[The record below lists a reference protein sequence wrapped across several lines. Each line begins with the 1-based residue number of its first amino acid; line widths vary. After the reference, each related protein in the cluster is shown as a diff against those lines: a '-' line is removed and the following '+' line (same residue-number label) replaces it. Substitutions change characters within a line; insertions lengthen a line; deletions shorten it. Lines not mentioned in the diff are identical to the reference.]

1 MCSPTHNK
9 STKIKG
15 WWFGVTMVL
24 EHGIRPHIGYFG
36 YRKRTLDCFLTLT
49 FTDLS
54 FLFAQSF
61 TDSSFFQPASGVVKL
76 NISVEIHRSAKEPK
90 RELIFTLCRERS
102 ARPQFNRHQN
112 SLPGPPAHRSE
123 FAGTESTGT
132 PVPPNALGEASYLS
146 RKVIHVQRPG

>member
-9 STKIKG
+9 SIKIKG

-36 YRKRTLDCFLTLT
+36 YRKRKIGLFSY
-49 FTDLS
+49 FDLYWPS
-54 FLFAQSF
+54 FVCPILYRFF
-61 TDSSFFQPASGVVKL
+61 FFQSAPGVKL
-76 NISVEIHRSAKEPK
+76 NISVEIHRSAKEPN
-90 RELIFTLCRERS
+90 RELIFTVCQERS
-102 ARPQFNRHQN
+102 ARPQFNRNQN
-112 SLPGPPAHRSE
+112 SPPGAPAHRSE
-123 FAGTESTGT
+123 FVGTESTGT

>member
-1 MCSPTHNK
+1 MS
-9 STKIKG
+9 I
-15 WWFGVTMVL
+15 
-24 EHGIRPHIGYFG
+24 
-36 YRKRTLDCFLTLT
+36 
-49 FTDLS
+49 TDLL
-54 FLFAQSF
+54 LFAHSF

-132 PVPPNALGEASYLS
+132 PVTPNALGEASYLS
-146 RKVIHVQRPG
+146 RKVIHVQLPG

>member
-24 EHGIRPHIGYFG
+24 EHGIRPYIGYFG
-36 YRKRTLDCFLTLT
+36 YRKRPLDCFLTLS
-49 FTDLS
+49 FTDLLS
-54 FLFAQSF
+54 FAQSF
-61 TDSSFFQPASGVVKL
+61 TDSSFFQLASGVVKL
-76 NISVEIHRSAKEPK
+76 DISVEIHRSAKEPK